1 MAQTQGS
8 VRQELAS
15 LFGSAMASAFPG
27 VEVTPYVAQTND
39 AKFGDYQCN
48 NAMALFGK
56 LKGKVQRG
64 WEEDGAEC
72 GWERCRMNHR
82 ACLISRT
89 TAPFP
94 KNTPPPPH
102 PHPWLRRA
110 PPRTRAW
117 WPRRS

>member
-64 WEEDGAEC
+64 REEDGDEC
-72 GWERCRMNHR
+72 GWERCRMNHSS
-82 ACLISRT
+82 CFISRT

-94 KNTPPPPH
+94 NHTPSLSHFH
-102 PHPWLRRA
+102 P
-110 PPRTRAW
+110 
-117 WPRRS
+117 